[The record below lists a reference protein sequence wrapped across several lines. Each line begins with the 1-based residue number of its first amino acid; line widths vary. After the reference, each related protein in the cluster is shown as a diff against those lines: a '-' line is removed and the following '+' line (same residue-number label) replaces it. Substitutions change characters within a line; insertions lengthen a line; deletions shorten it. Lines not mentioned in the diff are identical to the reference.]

1 MCIRMNSQLQLQLS
15 SETMDLIDPSN
26 GISTD
31 NMRFLQLMT
40 KKIVMV
46 KEHYQIILLLKDV
59 NINFLSKATP
69 T

>member
-46 KEHYQIILLLKDV
+46 KGHYQIILLLKDL
-59 NINFLSKATP
+59 NINFLSKAKAT
-69 T
+69 

>member
-31 NMRFLQLMT
+31 NMRFLQPMT

-46 KEHYQIILLLKDV
+46 KGHYQIILLLKDV
-59 NINFLSKATP
+59 KINFLSKAKAT
-69 T
+69 